1 VVLEGLY
8 DNELRRSLRSA
19 QLDRYR
25 LFLQMAPHAQLP
37 STGDL
42 LETDPVLAD
51 SLIAD
56 GPDR

>member
-1 VVLEGLY
+1 LY